1 MKQIRMHGVGGQGVV
16 TGGEILSNAFLLE
29 GKYMAVMPSYGVE
42 RRGSDVTAFGRLSD
56 EPVRENCLTYE
67 PDYLFLLDPSQIS
80 KQKSYEGFPEGG
92 VIIACGTDV
101 NAVMAMGVKPS
112 KVIMVDGI
120 KIAFEVNGNNLTN
133 MVICGAFCKTG
144 ELKLEDAIKAME
156 NNLPKNFVKTSVL
169 SCQRGYDEST
179 VYEFDYKA
187 SEEKRDPWWNRK
199 VLECKTPDKPE
210 YESLWGNY
218 ENADE
223 LITLPTGSWR
233 ITRPVFD
240 HEKCIKCGICATFC
254 TIQCISKSKDGYYQA
269 NLNYCKGCGVC
280 AHECPKKAITM
291 MLDSQFKD

>member
-56 EPVRENCLTYE
+56 EPVRENGLTYE

-120 KIAFEVNGNNLTN
+120 RIAFEVNGNNLTN
-133 MVICGAFCKTG
+133 MVMCGAFCKAE

-179 VYEFDYKA
+179 VYE
-187 SEEKRDPWWNRK
+187 
-199 VLECKTPDKPE
+199 LT
-210 YESLWGNY
+210 
-218 ENADE
+218 
-223 LITLPTGSWR
+223 
-233 ITRPVFD
+233 TRPA
-240 HEKCIKCGICATFC
+240 EKSASLGGIARCLSAKLP
-254 TIQCISKSKDGYYQA
+254 ISPSM
-269 NLNYCKGCGVC
+269 NHSGVIMRMPTSSSLFPP
-280 AHECPKKAITM
+280 AHGRLPVRYLTTKNASNAASAP
-291 MLDSQFKD
+291 LSALFSA